1 VPQLPLP
8 MNDQRDSGVALMND
22 RRNPRLV
29 AVAGKTLARLRKQ
42 ADGLRAE
49 LLRLRQTVAEV
60 RRQFGGSQVAQL
72 RDANEQLVL
81 SALHAETI
89 AETAVSHLSELAQS
103 VQRDA
108 LTNMPNRALMLDR
121 MESAIAFA
129 RRHATRIAVIFVDLD
144 HFKLINDSLGHAV
157 GDEVVKLVARR
168 LEAAVRASDTVSR
181 HGGDEFLLLLSEVA
195 NESGA
200 AGVATKILAALAAPA
215 LVGVHSVRLSASL
228 GIAIYPEDGDDSET
242 LIRHADA
249 AMYVAK
255 RCGRDRLALH
265 SEARS
270 NDNFWEESTDG
281 SPQHSHATSG
291 PEFVVR
297 EAGLRSLREANEQ
310 LIISALATRE
320 LTLQARR
327 AQHLQLE
334 LVASVARESHNSLG
348 PVRTVADLIKRS
360 RADEALSEH
369 VQVIIKSQVT
379 YMSRLLED
387 LLEATRVHRGVFPL
401 ACRTFDIVESI
412 HRAVQ
417 ACKPA
422 MEARLQK
429 FAIQLPPHPVRVSGN
444 SMRLTQV
451 ISNLLDNAS
460 KYTGVGGAI
469 ALELAVFG
477 NSLAVTVRDA
487 GIGITPEALPGIFDL
502 FVQEARAL
510 PLCNGGLGVGLAI
523 VRDLVEAY
531 GGTVVGASAGKDCG
545 SEFVVTLPLA
555 DCTSQPG

>member
-1 VPQLPLP
+1 
-8 MNDQRDSGVALMND
+8 MNDERGNGVALMTD
-22 RRNPRLV
+22 RHNPGLV
-29 AVAGKTLARLRKQ
+29 AVAGRTLAQLKKQ

-49 LLRLRQTVAEV
+49 LLRLRQTVAEA
-60 RRQFGGSQVAQL
+60 RRQFGGSRAAQL

-81 SALHAETI
+81 SALHADTI
-89 AETAVSHLSELAQS
+89 ADTAVSHLSELTQYS
-103 VQRDA
+103 QRDA
-108 LTNMPNRALMLDR
+108 LTNTPNRALMLDR
-121 MESAIAFA
+121 LESAIAFA
-129 RRHATRIAVIFVDLD
+129 RRHATRIAVLFVDLD

-157 GDEVVKLVARR
+157 GDEVIKLVARR

-181 HGGDEFLLLLSEVA
+181 HGGDEFLVLLSEVA

-215 LVGVHSVRLSASL
+215 LVDVHPVRLSASL
-228 GIAIYPEDGDDSET
+228 GIALYPEDGDDPET
-242 LIRHADA
+242 LIKHSDA

-265 SEARS
+265 SEVRS
-270 NDNFWEESTDG
+270 NGDILHESIDG
-281 SPQHSHATSG
+281 SPQHSRATYG
-291 PEFVVR
+291 LDLVR
-297 EAGLRSLREANEQ
+297 QESGLRSLREANEQ
-310 LIISALATRE
+310 LVISALAMRE
-320 LTLQARR
+320 LALQARR

-334 LVASVARESHNSLG
+334 LVALAARELHNPLD
-348 PVRTVADLIKRS
+348 PIRTVADLTKRS

-369 VQVIIKSQVT
+369 VQVITKSQVT

-387 LLEATRVHRGVFPL
+387 LLEATRVHKGAVPL
-401 ACRTFDIVESI
+401 ACSTFDIVESI
-412 HRAVQ
+412 RRAVQ

-422 MEARLQK
+422 MEARLQQ
-429 FAIQLPPHPVRVSGN
+429 FEIQLPPHPVRVSGN
-444 SMRLTQV
+444 SLRLTQV
-451 ISNLLDNAS
+451 VSNLLDNAS

-477 NSLAVTVRDA
+477 NSLTVTVCDN
-487 GIGITPEALPGIFDL
+487 GIGIAPEALPGIFDL

-531 GGTVVGASAGKDCG
+531 GGTVAGTSAGKDCG

-555 DCTSQPG
+555 GYTSQAG

>member
-1 VPQLPLP
+1 VNEERGNGVGR
-8 MNDQRDSGVALMND
+8 MNDG
-22 RRNPRLV
+22 RNSRLV
-29 AVAGKTLARLRKQ
+29 AVAGKTLAQLRKQ

-49 LLRLRQTVAEV
+49 LLRLRQAVAEA
-60 RRQFGGSQVAQL
+60 RRQIGGSRAAQL

-89 AETAVSHLSELAQS
+89 ADTAVSHLSALAQS
-103 VQRDA
+103 AQRDA
-108 LTNMPNRALMLDR
+108 LTDTPNRALMLDR

-129 RRHATRIAVIFVDLD
+129 RRHGTRIAVLFVDLD
-144 HFKLINDSLGHAV
+144 HFKVINDSLGHAV
-157 GDEVVKLVARR
+157 GDEVIKLVARR

-181 HGGDEFLLLLSEVA
+181 HGGDEFLVLLSEVA

-200 AGVATKILAALAAPA
+200 AGVATKILAALAAPG
-215 LVGVHSVRLSASL
+215 LVGVHLVRLSASL
-228 GIAIYPEDGDDSET
+228 GIAIYPEDGGDPET

-270 NDNFWEESTDG
+270 NGNILQESVDG
-281 SPQHSHATSG
+281 SPQHSHATCGLDS
-291 PEFVVR
+291 VVR
-297 EAGLRSLREANEQ
+297 ETGLRSLREANEQ

-320 LTLQARR
+320 LALQARR

-334 LVASVARESHNSLG
+334 LVALAAREIHNPLD
-348 PVRTVADLIKRS
+348 PVRTVADLTKRS
-360 RADEALSEH
+360 RADESLFEH

-387 LLEATRVHRGVFPL
+387 LLEATRVYKGVFPL
-401 ACRTFDIVESI
+401 ACTTFDIVESI
-412 HRAVQ
+412 RRAVL
-417 ACKPA
+417 ACRPA
-422 MEARLQK
+422 MEARLQQFEMK
-429 FAIQLPPHPVRVSGN
+429 LPPSPVRASGN
-444 SMRLTQV
+444 SLRLTQV
-451 ISNLLDNAS
+451 VSNLLDNAS

-477 NSLAVTVRDA
+477 NSLTVTVCDN

-502 FVQEARAL
+502 FSQETRAL

-523 VRDLVEAY
+523 ARDLMEAY
-531 GGTVVGASAGKDCG
+531 GGTVVGTSAGKDCG

-555 DCTSQPG
+555 DCTSQPQVSSG